1 MPLMLRYDGLRVNI
15 LCGQYFLNCTLLSV
29 GSVTASE
36 VMLARNLRRNL
47 PDMGWMRLLHLGAGA
62 PRMALRAGG

>member
-1 MPLMLRYDGLRVNI
+1 
-15 LCGQYFLNCTLLSV
+15 
-29 GSVTASE
+29 

-62 PRMALRAGG
+62 PRMALRAGGDTPVSEEFPWT